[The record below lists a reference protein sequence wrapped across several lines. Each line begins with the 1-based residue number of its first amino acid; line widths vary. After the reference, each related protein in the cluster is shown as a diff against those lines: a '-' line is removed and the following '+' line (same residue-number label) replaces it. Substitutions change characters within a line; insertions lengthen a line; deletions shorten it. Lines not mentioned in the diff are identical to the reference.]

1 MLSKIKS
8 TLLSRS
14 DGHILDLIYLTGWD
28 TVDFVN
34 PGRDFNHIYTK
45 IPIIRYFSDF
55 SSNVSKF
62 THTCI
67 LIHTLICSYTHLYT
81 HRTLIGSFTHFFTH
95 AYSYTFLHTLIYSY
109 TLLYVLYTFW
119 YVLYLHTLLY
129 VLTLI
134 YILIHALMFFD
145 TYTLYSLHTRLHTLI
160 YLYHTLICSYHTYIL
175 IETD

>member
-34 PGRDFNHIYTK
+34 PCRDFNHIYTK

-55 SSNVSKF
+55 SSNVSKL
-62 THTCI
+62 THTHI
-67 LIHTLICSYTHLYT
+67 LIHPLIHSYTLLYV
-81 HRTLIGSFTHFFTH
+81 L
-95 AYSYTFLHTLIYSY
+95 Y

-160 YLYHTLICSYHTYIL
+160 YLYHTLIGSYYTYIL